1 MRRRLAH
8 LHDVRRLRRRHG
20 HESRALIAL
29 RAVYTHFS
37 SVTDRERS
45 IVDRRSSRAR
55 FARLSPRRMEISQN
69 LVRRT
74 HRTQEH
80 QRTQDRSEQTTPE
93 DDGHGSDVRLVH
105 VRALVRGA
113 DDARLP
119 VIRHRVRV
127 IHGHARRVH
136 DLRRRRW
143 GMRMHRA
150 RSRMTS
156 RAFSSTT
163 ETRRRPGA
171 RNASRTVKR
180 ASVVTYRWRARRR
193 ERRRSSLAER
203 VFRGRCRVLIARGD
217 G

>member
-1 MRRRLAH
+1 LTSTFLRVGIIRGFPAGERLRRRRLLRLRRRLPH

-20 HESRALIAL
+20 HESRTLIAL
-29 RAVYTHFS
+29 RAVYTHSS
-37 SVTDRERS
+37 SVTDRKRS
-45 IVDRRSSRAR
+45 IVERRSSSAR
-55 FARLSPRRMEISQN
+55 FARLSPRRLDISQN
-69 LVRRT
+69 LVWRT

-80 QRTQDRSEQTTPE
+80 QRTQDRSEQTTSE

-113 DDARLP
+113 DDALWP
-119 VIRHRVRV
+119 VKRHRVRV

-143 GMRMHRA
+143 VVRMHRG
-150 RSRMTS
+150 RSRMAR

-171 RNASRTVKR
+171 RT
-180 ASVVTYRWRARRR
+180 
-193 ERRRSSLAER
+193 R
-203 VFRGRCRVLIARGD
+203 VAQ
-217 G
+217 